1 MTHFP
6 ICLDLAGKRCLVVGA
21 GPESERKAAALRRAG
36 AQVVA
41 TPRFTPTDL
50 DGCALAFAADVPR
63 AVGETMS
70 RAARARGILVN
81 VADRPELCSFI
92 MPAVIERAPVTLA
105 ISTGGTSPALARR
118 LRETLDAIVP
128 RRLGALAA
136 LAGEFR
142 ARVKYRIADAAMRR
156 AFWERLLDGPVARL
170 ALAGEQEAARRQLEA
185 ALGAET
191 ATRRVKSPRR
201 GAAFRAAR
209 TCAGGS
215 GCRRPRRTARAGS
228 RAARGRR

>member
-6 ICLDLAGKRCLVVGA
+6 ICLNLAGKRCLVVGV
-21 GPESERKAAALRRAG
+21 GPEAERKAAALQRAG

-41 TPRFTPTDL
+41 TPHFAPADL
-50 DGCALAFAADVPR
+50 DGCALAMAADVTP
-63 AVGETMS
+63 AVGTVVS
-70 RAARARGILVN
+70 RAAQARGIPVN

-92 MPAVIERAPVTLA
+92 TPAVIERAPVTLA
-105 ISTGGTSPALARR
+105 ISTGGASPALARR

-142 ARVKYRIADAAMRR
+142 LRVRRQIADPARRR
-156 AFWERLLDGPVARL
+156 AFWDRLLDGPVARL
-170 ALAGEQEAARRQLEA
+170 ALAGEQDAARRRLEV

-191 ATRRVKSPRR
+191 A
-201 GAAFRAAR
+201 GAASREAAPEV
-209 TCAGGS
+209 A
-215 GCRRPRRTARAGS
+215 PEVA
-228 RAARGRR
+228 